1 MINSGQLL
9 RGALGYVSYTSVYRP
24 HSVKEHLRTEI
35 FDLKAYKFY
44 LYSAANFSIGR
55 FIYKEDVLRNECILR
70 STSSA
75 VNLLKTINVFDKII
89 DVIHIDKENDL
100 VSIIRILVIEF
111 KSKCIKVE

>member
-1 MINSGQLL
+1 MCIDRTQRKRAS
-9 RGALGYVSYTSVYRP
+9 SYRD
-24 HSVKEHLRTEI
+24 
-35 FDLKAYKFY
+35 FDLKACKFY

-55 FIYKEDVLRNECILR
+55 FIYKEDVLRNEWILR
-70 STSSA
+70 STSSV

-111 KSKCIKVE
+111 KSKRIEVE